1 MGVDMADVIE
11 VINIDQIKKL
21 IPHRAPFLLIDRVE
35 HVVLDSEATGIKMV
49 SGNEPYFAGHFPDFP
64 VMPGVLIVEAL
75 AQTAS
80 VMVAATFPDL
90 TVGKLVFFTTVEKA
104 RFRQPVRPGDVVKLH
119 VVKNTNKGPLWKF
132 VGKASVDGKLVAEA
146 DFGAMIVDPD
156 R

>member
-1 MGVDMADVIE
+1 MSDVIE
-11 VINIDQIKKL
+11 VINFDQIKRL

-80 VMVAATFPDL
+80 VMVAATLPDL
-90 TVGKLVFFTTVEKA
+90 TAGKLVFFTTVEKA
-104 RFRQPVRPGDVVKLH
+104 RFRVPVRPGDIVKLH
-119 VVKNTNKGPLWKF
+119 VIKNTNKGPLWKF
-132 VGKASVDGKLVAEA
+132 AGKASVDGKLVAEA
-146 DFGAMIVDPD
+146 DFSAMIVAPA

>member
-1 MGVDMADVIE
+1 MSDVVEI
-11 VINIDQIKKL
+11 INIDQIKKL

-35 HVVLDSEATGIKMV
+35 HIVFDSEATGIKMV

-80 VMVAATFPDL
+80 VVVAATMPDL
-90 TVGKLVFFTTVEKA
+90 TSGKLVFFTTIEKA

-119 VVKNTNKGPLWKF
+119 VVKNTHKGSLWKF
-132 VGKASVDGKLVAEA
+132 SGKASVDGKLVAEA
-146 DFGAMIVDPD
+146 DFSAMVVDPD

>member
-1 MGVDMADVIE
+1 MADVIE

-80 VMVAATFPDL
+80 VMVAPTIPGVTA
-90 TVGKLVFFTTVEKA
+90 GKLVFFTTVEKA

>member
-1 MGVDMADVIE
+1 MADVIE

-80 VMVAATFPDL
+80 VMVAATIPDL

-104 RFRQPVRPGDVVKLH
+104 RFRQPVRPGDGVKLH

>member
-1 MGVDMADVIE
+1 MSDVIE
-11 VINIDQIKKL
+11 VINFDQIKKL

-49 SGNEPYFAGHFPDFP
+49 SGNEPFFAGHFPDFP

-80 VMVAATFPDL
+80 VMVAATTPDL
-90 TVGKLVFFTTVEKA
+90 TAGKLVFFTTVEKA

-119 VVKNTNKGPLWKF
+119 VVKHTNKGPLWKF
-132 VGKASVDGKLVAEA
+132 AGKASVDGKLVAEA
-146 DFGAMIVDPD
+146 DFGAMVVDPD

>member
-1 MGVDMADVIE
+1 MSDVIE

-49 SGNEPYFAGHFPDFP
+49 SGNEPYFVGHFPDFP

-80 VMVAATFPDL
+80 VMVAATIPDL
-90 TVGKLVFFTTVEKA
+90 TTGKLVFFTTVEKA

>member
-1 MGVDMADVIE
+1 MSDVID

-35 HVVLDSEATGIKMV
+35 NVVLDSEATGIKMV

-64 VMPGVLIVEAL
+64 VMPGVLIVEAI

-80 VMVAATFPDL
+80 VMVAAMNPGL
-90 TVGKLVFFTTVEKA
+90 TTGKLVFFTTVEKA

-119 VVKNTNKGPLWKF
+119 VFKDKNKGPLWKF
-132 VGKASVDGKLVAEA
+132 AGKASVDGKLVAEA

>member
-1 MGVDMADVIE
+1 MADVIE

-35 HVVLDSEATGIKMV
+35 NVVLDSEATGFKMV

-80 VMVAATFPDL
+80 VMVAATIPDV
-90 TVGKLVFFTTVEKA
+90 TASKLVFFTTVEKA

>member
-1 MGVDMADVIE
+1 MTDVIE

-80 VMVAATFPDL
+80 VMVAATIPDV
-90 TVGKLVFFTTVEKA
+90 TASKLVFFTTVEKA

>member
-1 MGVDMADVIE
+1 MADMIE
-11 VINIDQIKKL
+11 VINIDQIKEL

-49 SGNEPYFAGHFPDFP
+49 SGNEHYFAGHFPDFP
-64 VMPGVLIVEAL
+64 VMPGVLIIEAL

-80 VMVAATFPDL
+80 VMVAATTPDI
-90 TVGKLVFFTTVEKA
+90 TAGRLVFFTTVDKA

-119 VVKNTNKGPLWKF
+119 VVKSKNKGPLWKF
-132 VGKASVDGKLVAEA
+132 VGKASVDSKLVAEA
-146 DFGAMIVDPD
+146 DFGAMIVDPV

>member
-1 MGVDMADVIE
+1 MAEVIE
-11 VINIDQIKKL
+11 VINIDQIKKM
-21 IPHRAPFLLIDRVE
+21 IPHRAPILLIDRVE
-35 HVVLDSEATGIKMV
+35 HVVLDSEATGIKAV

-80 VMVAATFPDL
+80 VLVAATMPDL
-90 TVGKLVFFTTVEKA
+90 AQGKLVFFTTIEKA
-104 RFRQPVRPGDVVKLH
+104 RFRQPVRPGDVIKLH
-119 VVKNTNKGPLWKF
+119 VVKNTSKGPLWKF
-132 VGKASVDGKLVAEA
+132 TGKATVDGKLVAEA

>member
-1 MGVDMADVIE
+1 MPNVIDVID
-11 VINIDQIKKL
+11 VDQIKKL
-21 IPHRAPFLLIDRVE
+21 IPHRAPFLLVDRVKN
-35 HVVLDSEATGIKMV
+35 VVFDSEATGIKLV

-64 VMPGVLIVEAL
+64 VMPGVLIVEAI

-80 VMVAATFPDL
+80 VMVAAMNPDL
-90 TVGKLVFFTTVEKA
+90 TSGKLVFFTTVEKA

-119 VVKNTNKGPLWKF
+119 VLKDKNKGPLWKF
-132 VGKASVDGKLVAEA
+132 NGKASVDGKLVAEA

>member
-1 MGVDMADVIE
+1 MSDVIE
-11 VINIDQIKKL
+11 IINIDQIKKL

-35 HVVLDSEATGIKMV
+35 NVVLDSEATGIKMV

-80 VMVAATFPDL
+80 VMVAATIPRL
-90 TVGKLVFFTTVEKA
+90 TDGKLVFFTTVERA
-104 RFRQPVRPGDVVKLH
+104 RFRQPVRPGDAVKLH
-119 VVKNTNKGPLWKF
+119 VVKNTNKGTLWKF
-132 VGKASVDGKLVAEA
+132 TGKASVDGKVVAEA

>member
-1 MGVDMADVIE
+1 MSDVIE
-11 VINIDQIKKL
+11 IINIDQIKKL

-35 HVVLDSEATGIKMV
+35 NVVLDSEAIGIKMV

-64 VMPGVLIVEAL
+64 VMPGVLIIEAL

-80 VMVAATFPDL
+80 VMVAATIPDV
-90 TVGKLVFFTTVEKA
+90 TAGKLVFFTTVEKA

-132 VGKASVDGKLVAEA
+132 VGKALVDGKLVAEA

>member
-1 MGVDMADVIE
+1 MADVIE

-64 VMPGVLIVEAL
+64 VMPGVLIIEAL

-80 VMVAATFPDL
+80 VMVAATIPNL
-90 TVGKLVFFTTVEKA
+90 TAGKFVFFTTVEKA

-119 VVKNTNKGPLWKF
+119 VVKKSNKGPLWKF

-146 DFGAMIVDPD
+146 DCGAMIVDPD

>member
-1 MGVDMADVIE
+1 MSNVIE

-49 SGNEPYFAGHFPDFP
+49 SSNEPYFNGHFPDFP

-80 VMVAATFPDL
+80 VMVAATIPDS
-90 TVGKLVFFTTVEKA
+90 TAGKLVFFTTVEKA
-104 RFRQPVRPGDVVKLH
+104 KFRQPVRPGDVIKLH
-119 VVKNTNKGPLWKF
+119 VIKNANKGPLWKF
-132 VGKASVDGKLVAEA
+132 AGKASVDGMVVAEA
-146 DFGAMIVDPD
+146 NFGAMIVDPD

>member
-1 MGVDMADVIE
+1 MSNVIE

-35 HVVLDSEATGIKMV
+35 NVVLDSEATGIKLV

-80 VMVAATFPDL
+80 VLVAATIPDS
-90 TVGKLVFFTTVEKA
+90 TAGKLVFFTTVEKA
-104 RFRQPVRPGDVVKLH
+104 RFRQPVRPGDFVKLH
-119 VVKNTNKGPLWKF
+119 VVKHTNKGPLWKF
-132 VGKASVDGKLVAEA
+132 VGKASVDGELVAEA